1 MKVPEKN
8 LLLEPHFDNYSD
20 DNEVIIGQILYQH
33 VVLPA
38 I

>member
-8 LLLEPHFDNYSD
+8 LLLEPHFDKYSND
-20 DNEVIIGQILYQH
+20 IEVIIGQILDQH